1 MPISNRTMRLALST
15 LTIAFF
21 SHALCAESVS
31 GSILIKRKLTKR
43 SVTAEIPIY
52 QRGPATELGRDPEQD
67 PLAFERSRVIVWIE
81 GTGPVR
87 AAAASM
93 EQVGRRFSPDLI
105 IVPVGSVVS
114 FPNMDPIFHNVFSLS
129 KPRIFDLGNYPKGD
143 SRNVTFSKPGI
154 VSVNCHLHPNMA
166 GIVVITPN
174 SWNAR
179 ADSAGKFELRDVPPG
194 DYDVVAWH
202 KTAGYFRK
210 KLRVTAGG
218 ENKIEFF
225 IPLAEFAADGNT
237 AEK

>member
-1 MPISNRTMRLALST
+1 MPISNRTMRLAFSV
-15 LTIAFF
+15 LTIAFL
-21 SHALCAESVS
+21 SHPLCGETVS

-52 QRGPATELGRDPEQD
+52 QRGPATELGKDPEQD
-67 PLAFERSRVIVWIE
+67 PLDFERSRVIVWIE
-81 GTGPVR
+81 GAGPVR
-87 AAAASM
+87 GATVSM
-93 EQVGRRFSPDLI
+93 EQVGRRFSPDLVV
-105 IVPVGSVVS
+105 VPVGSVVS

-143 SRNVTFSKPGI
+143 SRNVTFSKPGV

-179 ADSAGKFELRDVPPG
+179 TDPAGNFELRDVPPG
-194 DYDVVAWH
+194 DYEIVAWH
-202 KTAGYFRK
+202 RTAGYFRK
-210 KLRVTAGG
+210 KLRVIAGV

-225 IPLAEFAADGNT
+225 IPLAELAPERTT